1 MQVYV
6 LFDNEGKIID
16 IYSHAQDAINE
27 TIKHQG
33 IKVETHKVI
42 TKDTEMKSITT
53 VDEKVYDAKHMD
65 SIMPFGKYKGKTVGE
80 IIEDDADYMRWCVNN
95 LNFSIDEECLDFLD
109 EMLTQLKQKRR

>member
-6 LFDNEGKIID
+6 LFDKEGKIIN

-33 IKVETHKVI
+33 SKVETYKVI

-80 IIEDDADYMRWCVNN
+80 IIEEDADYMRWCVNN
-95 LNFSIDEECLDFLD
+95 VNFSIDEECLDFLE
-109 EMLTQLKQKRR
+109 EMLPQQKQKWR